1 MPQVFIP
8 PLWQELT
15 GGLPSVEVRGA
26 TVRQAI
32 DNLEKAWPGIRD
44 RLLDGD
50 RLRPN
55 VRVAVNDRLAARGLL
70 QRVSPSSEIHFVA
83 AVGGG

>member
-1 MPQVFIP
+1 VPKVFIP

-15 GGLPSVEVRGA
+15 GGLPSVEVRGS

-32 DNLEKAWPGIRD
+32 DNLEKACPGIRD
-44 RLLDGD
+44 RVLDGD

-55 VRVAVNDRLAARGLL
+55 VRVAVNDRMAAQGLR
-70 QRVSPSSEIHFVA
+70 QRVSPSSEIHFIA
-83 AVGGG
+83 AISGG